1 MDSHL
6 IVEFEKVVVDVH
18 VVSLEPSYHLG
29 VEVLEEN
36 PDILTEP
43 SESPRQTFTLIKT
56 SPC

>member
-1 MDSHL
+1 M
-6 IVEFEKVVVDVH
+6 VVDVH

-36 PDILTEP
+36 PDLLTEP

>member
-1 MDSHL
+1 M
-6 IVEFEKVVVDVH
+6 EFEKVVVDVH

-29 VEVLEEN
+29 VDVLEEN
-36 PDILTEP
+36 PDLLTEP